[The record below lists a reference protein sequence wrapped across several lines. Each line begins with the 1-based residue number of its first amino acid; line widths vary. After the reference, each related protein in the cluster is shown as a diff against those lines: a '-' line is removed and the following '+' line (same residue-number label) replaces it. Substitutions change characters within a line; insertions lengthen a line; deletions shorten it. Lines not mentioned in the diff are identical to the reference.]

1 MGMLVKRQCTLLD
14 GNAIQ
19 SQTARVNCGHVL
31 REVVIMKSCCIEPG
45 KARRTRLRNLAALVI
60 LFVVIAAAGWL
71 AR

>member
-1 MGMLVKRQCTLLD
+1 
-14 GNAIQ
+14 
-19 SQTARVNCGHVL
+19 
-31 REVVIMKSCCIEPG
+31 MKSCCIEPG